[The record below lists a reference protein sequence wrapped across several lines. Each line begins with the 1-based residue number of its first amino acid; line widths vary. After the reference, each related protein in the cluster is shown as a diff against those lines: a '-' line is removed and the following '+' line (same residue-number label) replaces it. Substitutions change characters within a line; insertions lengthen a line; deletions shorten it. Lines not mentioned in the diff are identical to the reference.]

1 MEKNASRKLADASE
15 ICASSFALWAF
26 TGEPQGRQKEENTP
40 LARKSFFFFSRGTFS
55 RWDGYAALS
64 KKFFPRVINTL
75 DLA

>member
-40 LARKSFFFFSRGTFS
+40 LARKSFFFFPGEHL
-55 RWDGYAALS
+55 AAGMVML
-64 KKFFPRVINTL
+64 L
-75 DLA
+75 